1 MWDKVYYF
9 IMIPMVY
16 IAAATFIL
24 GLLSKFIIVLLSPKP
39 AGTYAIFPKKRYR
52 FIGAVGE
59 ALFVPTAFRKDM
71 RFWLMI
77 IAFHVAFFLL
87 FIGHLEL
94 IREFAIFQIIT
105 HHVFLGGG
113 IVGIVLIA
121 TVLYFLFR
129 RLKSP
134 WREISVPED
143 YIILLL
149 LFLTFIF
156 GSHMSLASRY
166 GIAGFD
172 IPVDAYREYLSSLF
186 TKNPTISQGILASP
200 HYVLVVLHVF
210 FANLFLMLFP
220 FSKMIHSVFI
230 FTAQL
235 IKRK

>member
-1 MWDKVYYF
+1 MWDNVYYF

-16 IAAATFIL
+16 IAAATFVL
-24 GLLSKFIIVLLSPKP
+24 GLVFKFTLVMLSPKP
-39 AGTYAIFPKKRYR
+39 KGTYAVFPKKRFR
-52 FIGAVGE
+52 LLGAIAE
-59 ALFVPTAFRKDM
+59 ALFVPTAFRKSKI
-71 RFWLMI
+71 FWLAI

-87 FIGHLEL
+87 FLGHLEL
-94 IREFAIFQIIT
+94 IREFRFLQIIP
-105 HHVFLGGG
+105 HYVFLGGG
-113 IVGIVLIA
+113 AVGIVLII

-129 RLKSP
+129 RFKSP

-143 YIILLL
+143 YLILIL

-172 IPVDAYREYLSSLF
+172 IPVESYRQYLSSLF
-186 TKNPTISQGILASP
+186 TAHPFVSQGIMASP
-200 HYVLVVLHVF
+200 HYVLVALHIF

-220 FSKMIHSVFI
+220 FSKMVHSVFI